1 MASKTSDLIF
11 RFIGKDETG
20 AAAKS
25 AASNLDHIGSKAS
38 GLGKT
43 LAGLGAAVSVGII
56 ASKVTD
62 FAKASVQSFETVGGE
77 SMKLQRIMGGNVEQ
91 MSALRGAAA
100 MTGVSAD
107 TLATSMRAFSQD
119 IEGNSKQLQGL
130 GIATRDAAGNIRPTG
145 DVLKDVAAVFKDMPN
160 GAEKSTLAVQLF
172 GRSGLDMIP
181 MLNKGADGIA
191 DLEAKTAAYGLTLT
205 KTDQDA
211 LAKFRASQRDLSLAT
226 EGVKT
231 SFGKSLFPVL
241 TEANTALVGL
251 LPPLQQ
257 ALTPA
262 LQSMGDVAVL
272 AIRKLTENMPAVQ
285 QQAKG
290 LADDIRNIAGAVER
304 NWPKIVE
311 TVDNLGGA
319 LEKVGRFTGAVWDAF
334 RSLPPE
340 VQQVIAMLAL
350 AQKTGVINVAFSAAG
365 LVKDLVSKVSGMSVQ
380 AGIVNLNGATTGG
393 VPAVTGATGA
403 ASTAETTALAS
414 SSGFKS
420 LAAGILGTFVALVNI
435 PTLVAGALSIL
446 GTSWLVDNAE
456 RLFPRVSASTSGK
469 SAPTAG
475 NIAGVATPDTV
486 GGTPNMGTA
495 EEWRKFS
502 AAMAGASQVEAELTW
517 RHRGLAEAAAN
528 SAPQQTALRMAVEQ
542 VARNAGLA
550 GSQVLL
556 MGQRLGALPPGA
568 TADQIAEAIAGV
580 ARESGLSAD
589 QVDAMT
595 RAVLAVP
602 ATAQVPALAAS
613 IAAAGAAAGLTDQQI
628 AAMTVAVS
636 AIPPGATADQ
646 LRGAI
651 ATAGAAAGLSQ
662 TQIDALTASALAVPG
677 GAQVPALAAA
687 ISAAGSAAGLTED
700 QIGLMTVAA
709 SAIPPG
715 ATAGELREAIASA
728 GRAAGLSQ
736 EQIDLLTVSAWNV
749 PGSANIPALQQAL
762 IGATMDAGLT
772 TSQMDTLAGAVAG
785 IPPGASVIDAGNNI
799 YAAGV
804 KAGIS
809 AADMDTLTASILG
822 VPGWHHTE
830 ITTTSGTARMD
841 VGLLQGSID
850 ALRGT
855 TVEVKL
861 NIGAAVGGSASLAG
875 GGLVGAGAGP
885 INSFVGSAVQGA
897 ADVAGQEFLDSLKT
911 NVTALAQITGSIGG
925 SAEALAQA
933 MEASM
938 GATTLNGHVTS
949 NMCLANVS
957 DLASMVGFGVTR
969 HPYAFHQAQAVMAAG
984 RMNAGL
990 PPRGGLAWWSSLGDG
1005 YGHVAVGLGGGYV
1018 GNTWGSPW
1026 ITKDYVPNMSPS
1038 AYLGWSD
1045 PSTLALASGG
1055 MVPARVSAG
1064 EAYIPPAK
1072 VKGNLA
1078 LLHAINSGAVKGG
1091 APRAHEGLRLFAG
1104 PGTGTSDSIGALLP
1118 RGAYVV
1124 NARATRQS
1132 GAILSAIMGGRG
1144 YAAGGNVGGGS
1155 TTVVAGGPT
1164 AVEVHIDGRI
1174 LHESLLR
1181 WRRTSGGAPLGLA

>member
-262 LQSMGDVAVL
+262 LQAMGDVAVL

-311 TVDNLGGA
+311 TVENLGGA
-319 LEKVGRFTGAVWDAF
+319 LERVGRFTSAVWDAF

-365 LVKDLVSKVSGMSVQ
+365 LVKDMISKVLGMSIQ
-380 AGIVNLNGATTGG
+380 AGVVNVNGATVPGSAPGSTPGSSKAATALKVLGAVSIIAAGATALYAAQVTNTDSNAKGYYKNNPTGG
-393 VPAVTGATGA
+393 G
-403 ASTAETTALAS
+403 
-414 SSGFKS
+414 
-420 LAAGILGTFVALVNI
+420 
-435 PTLVAGALSIL
+435 
-446 GTSWLVDNAE
+446 
-456 RLFPRVSASTSGK
+456 
-469 SAPTAG
+469 AG
-475 NIAGVATPDTV
+475 NAPLSQAGDMYAQR
-486 GGTPNMGTA
+486 
-495 EEWRKFS
+495 RK
-502 AAMAGASQVEAELTW
+502 QLED
-517 RHRGLAEAAAN
+517 EAAAARAAAGAMN
-528 SAPQQTALRMAVEQ
+528 AEQEAIQAHNRAAAASAAPTSALRAAMEH
-542 VARNAGLA
+542 VAQTSGLA
-550 GSQVLL
+550 GWQVSLL
-556 MGQRLGALPPGA
+556 GQRVSALPPGA
-568 TADQIAEAIAGV
+568 TAEQIAAAIAKVG
-580 ARESGLSAD
+580 AEGNLSTD
-589 QVDAMT
+589 QVDRLT
-595 RAVLAVP
+595 RAVTAVP
-602 ATAQVPALAAS
+602 GDAQVPALAMN
-613 IAAAGAAAGLTDQQI
+613 IAAAGIAAGLTDDQI

-662 TQIDALTASALAVPG
+662 TQIDALTASVTAVPG
-677 GAQVPALAAA
+677 DAQVPALAMNIA
-687 ISAAGSAAGLTED
+687 AAGIAAGMSDAQVAGLTAS
-700 QIGLMTVAA
+700 VA
-709 SAIPPG
+709 AIPPG
-715 ATAGELREAIASA
+715 ANADQLRTAIQSAGE
-728 GRAAGLSQ
+728 AAGLSQ
-736 EQIDLLTVSAWNV
+736 DQIDWLTLSAWAV
-749 PGSANIPALQQAL
+749 PGSANLPSLQEGLARTGQNAQL
-762 IGATMDAGLT
+762 SQFQMDA
-772 TSQMDTLAGAVAG
+772 LARAVAG
-785 IPPGASVIDAGNNI
+785 VPEGASVVQAGNNI
-799 YAAGV
+799 WAAGV

-861 NIGAAVGGSASLAG
+861 KLGAAVGGSASLAG

-969 HPYAFHQAQAVMAAG
+969 HPYAFHQAQAVQAAG

-1005 YGHVAVGLGGGYV
+1005 YGHVAVGLGGGWV

-1124 NARATRQS
+1124 NARATRES

-1144 YAAGGNVGGGS
+1144 YAGGGHVGGGS

-1181 WRRTSGGAPLGLA
+1181 WRRTSGGAPLGLG

>member
-130 GIATRDAAGNIRPTG
+130 GVATRDAAGNIRPTG

-262 LQSMGDVAVL
+262 LQAMGDVAVL

-311 TVDNLGGA
+311 TVENLGGA

-365 LVKDLVSKVSGMSVQ
+365 LVKDMISKVLGMSIQ
-380 AGIVNLNGATTGG
+380 AGVVNVNGATVPGSAPGLTPGSSKAATALKVLGAVSIIAAGATALYAAQVTNTDSNAKGYYKNNPTGG
-393 VPAVTGATGA
+393 G
-403 ASTAETTALAS
+403 
-414 SSGFKS
+414 
-420 LAAGILGTFVALVNI
+420 
-435 PTLVAGALSIL
+435 
-446 GTSWLVDNAE
+446 
-456 RLFPRVSASTSGK
+456 
-469 SAPTAG
+469 AG
-475 NIAGVATPDTV
+475 NAPLSQAGDMYAQR
-486 GGTPNMGTA
+486 
-495 EEWRKFS
+495 RK
-502 AAMAGASQVEAELTW
+502 QLED
-517 RHRGLAEAAAN
+517 EAAAARAAAGAMN
-528 SAPQQTALRMAVEQ
+528 AEQEAIQAHNRAAAASAAPTSALRAAMEH
-542 VARNAGLA
+542 VAQTSGLA
-550 GSQVLL
+550 GWQVSLL
-556 MGQRLGALPPGA
+556 GQRVSALPPGA
-568 TADQIAEAIAGV
+568 TAEQIAAAIAKVG
-580 ARESGLSAD
+580 AEGNLSTD
-589 QVDAMT
+589 QVDRLT
-595 RAVLAVP
+595 RAVTAVP
-602 ATAQVPALAAS
+602 GDAQVPALAMN
-613 IAAAGAAAGLTDQQI
+613 IAAAGIAAGMSDAQVAGLT
-628 AAMTVAVS
+628 ASVA
-636 AIPPGATADQ
+636 AIPPGANADQ
-646 LRGAI
+646 LRTAI
-651 ATAGAAAGLSQ
+651 QSAGEAAGLSQ
-662 TQIDALTASALAVPG
+662 DQIDWLTL
-677 GAQVPALAAA
+677 
-687 ISAAGSAAGLTED
+687 
-700 QIGLMTVAA
+700 
-709 SAIPPG
+709 
-715 ATAGELREAIASA
+715 
-728 GRAAGLSQ
+728 
-736 EQIDLLTVSAWNV
+736 SAWAV
-749 PGSANIPALQQAL
+749 PGSANLPSLQEGLARTGQNAQL
-762 IGATMDAGLT
+762 SQFQMDA
-772 TSQMDTLAGAVAG
+772 LARAVAG
-785 IPPGASVIDAGNNI
+785 VPEGASVVQAGNNI
-799 YAAGV
+799 WAAGV

-969 HPYAFHQAQAVMAAG
+969 HPYAYHQAQAVQAAG

-1045 PSTLALASGG
+1045 PSSLALATGG
-1055 MVPARVSAG
+1055 YVPARVSAG
-1064 EAYIPPAK
+1064 EAYIPPNK

-1124 NARATRQS
+1124 NARATRES

-1144 YAAGGNVGGGS
+1144 YAGGGHVGGGS

-1181 WRRTSGGAPLGLA
+1181 WRRTSGGAPLGLG

>member
-172 GRSGLDMIP
+172 DEAGLDMIP

-365 LVKDLVSKVSGMSVQ
+365 LVKDMISKVLGMSIQ
-380 AGIVNLNGATTGG
+380 AGVVNVNGATVPGSAPGSTPGSSKAATALKVLGAVSIIAAGATALYAAQVTNTDSNAKGYYKNNPTGG
-393 VPAVTGATGA
+393 G
-403 ASTAETTALAS
+403 
-414 SSGFKS
+414 
-420 LAAGILGTFVALVNI
+420 
-435 PTLVAGALSIL
+435 
-446 GTSWLVDNAE
+446 
-456 RLFPRVSASTSGK
+456 
-469 SAPTAG
+469 AG
-475 NIAGVATPDTV
+475 NAPLSQAGDMYAQR
-486 GGTPNMGTA
+486 
-495 EEWRKFS
+495 RK
-502 AAMAGASQVEAELTW
+502 QLED
-517 RHRGLAEAAAN
+517 EAAAARAAAGAMN
-528 SAPQQTALRMAVEQ
+528 AEQEAIQAHNRAAAASAAPTSALRAAMEH
-542 VARNAGLA
+542 VAQTSGLA
-550 GSQVLL
+550 GWQVSLL
-556 MGQRLGALPPGA
+556 GQRVSALPPGA
-568 TADQIAEAIAGV
+568 TAEQIAAAIAKVG
-580 ARESGLSAD
+580 AEGNLSTD
-589 QVDAMT
+589 QVDRLT
-595 RAVLAVP
+595 RAVTAVP
-602 ATAQVPALAAS
+602 GDAQVPALAMN
-613 IAAAGAAAGLTDQQI
+613 IAAAGIAAGMSDAQVAGLT
-628 AAMTVAVS
+628 ASVA
-636 AIPPGATADQ
+636 AIPPGANADQ
-646 LRGAI
+646 LRTAI
-651 ATAGAAAGLSQ
+651 QSAGEAAGLSQ
-662 TQIDALTASALAVPG
+662 DQIDWLTL
-677 GAQVPALAAA
+677 
-687 ISAAGSAAGLTED
+687 
-700 QIGLMTVAA
+700 
-709 SAIPPG
+709 
-715 ATAGELREAIASA
+715 
-728 GRAAGLSQ
+728 
-736 EQIDLLTVSAWNV
+736 SAWAV
-749 PGSANIPALQQAL
+749 PGSANLPSLQEGLARTGQNAQL
-762 IGATMDAGLT
+762 SQFQMDA
-772 TSQMDTLAGAVAG
+772 LARAVAG
-785 IPPGASVIDAGNNI
+785 VPEGASVVQAGNNI
-799 YAAGV
+799 WAAGV

-1045 PSTLALASGG
+1045 PSSLALATGG
-1055 MVPARVSAG
+1055 YVPARVSAG

-1078 LLHAINSGAVKGG
+1078 LLHAINAGAVKGG
-1091 APRAHEGLRLFAG
+1091 AARTHEGLRLFSG

-1124 NARATRQS
+1124 NARATRES

-1144 YAAGGNVGGGS
+1144 YAGGGHVGGGS

-1181 WRRTSGGAPLGLA
+1181 WRRTSGGAPLGLG

>member
-285 QQAKG
+285 EKAKA

-380 AGIVNLNGATTGG
+380 AAVVNVNGG
-393 VPAVTGATGA
+393 VGGATGIIPGAAGGATKGEVAAVA
-403 ASTAETTALAS
+403 ASSGWKAWLGAALALIDLPVIVT
-414 SSGFKS
+414 G
-420 LAAGILGTFVALVNI
+420 VATV
-435 PTLVAGALSIL
+435 VA
-446 GTSWLVDNAE
+446 TSWLIDNADKY
-456 RLFPRVSASTSGK
+456 FPKTNAATSGTGK
-469 SAPTAG
+469 PLAG
-475 NIAGVATPDTV
+475 NIAGIATPDSVGV
-486 GGTPNMGTA
+486 GGIGSDKEWADFTA
-495 EEWRKFS
+495 RITGAAQQEAVLSQRHRELAAAAS
-502 AAMAGASQVEAELTW
+502 AA
-517 RHRGLAEAAAN
+517 
-528 SAPQQTALRMAVEQ
+528 APQQTALKMSVEQ
-542 VARNAGLA
+542 VAQGAGLA
-550 GSQVLL
+550 GWQVSLL
-556 MGQRLGALPPGA
+556 GQRVAALPAGSSA
-568 TADQIAEAIAGV
+568 EQVAAAIAKAGAEA
-580 ARESGLSAD
+580 GLSSVQIDLLARS
-589 QVDAMT
+589 VN
-595 RAVLAVP
+595 AVP
-602 ATAQVPALAAS
+602 GSAQVPALTAS
-613 IAAAGAAAGLTDQQI
+613 IAATGIAAGLTDDQI
-628 AAMTVAVS
+628 AAMTTAVA

-1144 YAAGGNVGGGS
+1144 YAAGGNVGGS
-1155 TTVVAGGPT
+1155 AATVIAGGPT

>member
-1 MASKTSDLIF
+1 VASKTSDLIF

-130 GIATRDAAGNIRPTG
+130 GVATRDAAGNIRPTG

-241 TEANTALVGL
+241 TEFNAGLVQL

-272 AIRKLTENMPAVQ
+272 AIRKMVENMPAIQ
-285 QQAKG
+285 QQAKD
-290 LADDIRNIAGAVER
+290 LATDIRDIAGAVER

-311 TVDNLGGA
+311 TVENLGGA

-365 LVKDLVSKVSGMSVQ
+365 LVKDMISKVLGMSIQ
-380 AGIVNLNGATTGG
+380 AGVVNVNGATVPGSAPGSTPGSSKAATALKVLGAVSIIAAGATALYAAQVTNTDSNAKGYYKNNPTGG
-393 VPAVTGATGA
+393 G
-403 ASTAETTALAS
+403 
-414 SSGFKS
+414 
-420 LAAGILGTFVALVNI
+420 
-435 PTLVAGALSIL
+435 
-446 GTSWLVDNAE
+446 
-456 RLFPRVSASTSGK
+456 
-469 SAPTAG
+469 AG
-475 NIAGVATPDTV
+475 NAPLSQAGDMYAQR
-486 GGTPNMGTA
+486 
-495 EEWRKFS
+495 RK
-502 AAMAGASQVEAELTW
+502 QLED
-517 RHRGLAEAAAN
+517 EAAAARAAAGAMN
-528 SAPQQTALRMAVEQ
+528 AEQEAIQAHNRAAAASAAPTSALRAAMEH
-542 VARNAGLA
+542 VAQTSGLA
-550 GSQVLL
+550 GWQVSLL
-556 MGQRLGALPPGA
+556 GQRVSALPPGA
-568 TADQIAEAIAGV
+568 TAEQIAAAIAKVG
-580 ARESGLSAD
+580 AEGNLSTD
-589 QVDAMT
+589 QVDRLT
-595 RAVLAVP
+595 RAVTAVP
-602 ATAQVPALAAS
+602 GDAQVPALAMN
-613 IAAAGAAAGLTDQQI
+613 IAAAGIAAGMSDAQVAGLT
-628 AAMTVAVS
+628 ASVA
-636 AIPPGATADQ
+636 AIPPGANADQ
-646 LRGAI
+646 LRTAI
-651 ATAGAAAGLSQ
+651 QSAGEAAGLSQ
-662 TQIDALTASALAVPG
+662 DQIDWLTL
-677 GAQVPALAAA
+677 
-687 ISAAGSAAGLTED
+687 
-700 QIGLMTVAA
+700 
-709 SAIPPG
+709 
-715 ATAGELREAIASA
+715 
-728 GRAAGLSQ
+728 
-736 EQIDLLTVSAWNV
+736 SAWAV
-749 PGSANIPALQQAL
+749 PGSANLPSLQEGLARTGQNAQL
-762 IGATMDAGLT
+762 SQFQMDA
-772 TSQMDTLAGAVAG
+772 LARAVAG
-785 IPPGASVIDAGNNI
+785 VPEGASVVQAGNNI
-799 YAAGV
+799 WAAGV

-875 GGLVGAGAGP
+875 GGLVGAGGGA
-885 INSFVGSAVQGA
+885 ISSYVGTAVQGA

-911 NVTALAQITGSIGG
+911 NVNALAAITGSIGG

-969 HPYAFHQAQAVMAAG
+969 HPYAYHQAQAVQAAG

-1045 PSTLALASGG
+1045 PSSLALATGG
-1055 MVPARVSAG
+1055 YVPARVSAG
-1064 EAYIPPAK
+1064 EAYIPPNK

-1124 NARATRQS
+1124 NARATRES

-1144 YAAGGNVGGGS
+1144 YAGGGHVGGGS

-1181 WRRTSGGAPLGLA
+1181 WRRTSGGAPLGLG

>member
-130 GIATRDAAGNIRPTG
+130 GVATRDAAGNIRPTG

-262 LQSMGDVAVL
+262 LQAMGDVAVL

-311 TVDNLGGA
+311 TVENLGGA

-365 LVKDLVSKVSGMSVQ
+365 LVKDMISKVLGMSIQ
-380 AGIVNLNGATTGG
+380 AGVVNVNGATVPGSAPGLTPGSSKAATALKVLGAVSIIAAGATALYAAQVTNTDSNAKGYYKNNPTGG
-393 VPAVTGATGA
+393 G
-403 ASTAETTALAS
+403 
-414 SSGFKS
+414 
-420 LAAGILGTFVALVNI
+420 
-435 PTLVAGALSIL
+435 
-446 GTSWLVDNAE
+446 
-456 RLFPRVSASTSGK
+456 
-469 SAPTAG
+469 AG
-475 NIAGVATPDTV
+475 NAPLSQAGDMYAQR
-486 GGTPNMGTA
+486 
-495 EEWRKFS
+495 RK
-502 AAMAGASQVEAELTW
+502 QLED
-517 RHRGLAEAAAN
+517 EAAAARAAAGAMN
-528 SAPQQTALRMAVEQ
+528 AEQEAIQAHNRAAAASAAPTSALRAAMEH
-542 VARNAGLA
+542 VAQTSGLA
-550 GSQVLL
+550 GWQVSLL
-556 MGQRLGALPPGA
+556 GQRVSALPPGA
-568 TADQIAEAIAGV
+568 TAEQIAAAIAKVG
-580 ARESGLSAD
+580 AEGNLSTD
-589 QVDAMT
+589 QVDRLT
-595 RAVLAVP
+595 RAVTAVP
-602 ATAQVPALAAS
+602 GDAQVPALAMN
-613 IAAAGAAAGLTDQQI
+613 IAAAGIAAGMSDAQVAGLT
-628 AAMTVAVS
+628 ASVA
-636 AIPPGATADQ
+636 AIPPGANADQ
-646 LRGAI
+646 LRTAI
-651 ATAGAAAGLSQ
+651 QSAGEAAGLSQ
-662 TQIDALTASALAVPG
+662 DQIDWLTL
-677 GAQVPALAAA
+677 
-687 ISAAGSAAGLTED
+687 
-700 QIGLMTVAA
+700 
-709 SAIPPG
+709 
-715 ATAGELREAIASA
+715 
-728 GRAAGLSQ
+728 
-736 EQIDLLTVSAWNV
+736 SAWAV
-749 PGSANIPALQQAL
+749 PGSANLPSLQEGLARTGQNAQL
-762 IGATMDAGLT
+762 SQFQMDA
-772 TSQMDTLAGAVAG
+772 LARAVAG
-785 IPPGASVIDAGNNI
+785 VPEGASVVQAGNNI
-799 YAAGV
+799 WAAGV

-1005 YGHVAVGLGGGYV
+1005 YGHVAVGLGGGWV

-1124 NARATRQS
+1124 NARATRES

-1144 YAAGGNVGGGS
+1144 YAGGGHVGGGS

-1181 WRRTSGGAPLGLA
+1181 WRRTSGGAPLGLG